1 MMGRKTAD
9 KVATAIFY
17 LAGGTVIM
25 GLVSFVGYLL
35 ERGWT
40 KLNPHFL
47 MSGPE
52 FAKAG
57 GGIGPQLFDS
67 VYLLILAMA
76 ITIPIGLA
84 AGVYM
89 AEYAKPGK
97 LTNAIRL
104 CIETLASLPSI
115 VIGLFG
121 LIMFVNFTGWGYTLF
136 GGALAVAVL
145 NLPVATR
152 ISEDAIKSVPQAIR
166 EASYGLGATQWQT
179 ITRAVLP
186 AALPGLLTGFIM
198 TAGRAFGEAA
208 ALLYTAGMSTSML
221 DYGNLNPFSSSSPL
235 NPFRPGATLA
245 VYIWKINSEGLVPDA
260 REIADGASAIL
271 VLAVLAFNL
280 GSRYLGLL
288 LNSRLTGKQG

>member
-1 MMGRKTAD
+1 MIDRRLAD
-9 KVATAIFY
+9 RLATGIFY
-17 LAGGTVIM
+17 AIGATVVI
-25 GLVSFVGYLL
+25 GLVLFVGYLVF
-35 ERGWT
+35 RGWSQ
-40 KLNPHFL
+40 LNFHFVL
-47 MSGPE
+47 SGPR
-52 FAKAG
+52 FAQAG

-67 VYLLILAMA
+67 VYLLVLAMA
-76 ITIPIGLA
+76 ITIPVGLA
-84 AGVYM
+84 AGIYM

-97 LTNAIRL
+97 LTDTLRL

-121 LIMFVNFTGWGYTLF
+121 LIIFVNKTGWGYSLI

-152 ISEDAIKSVPQAIR
+152 ISEDAIRSVPQTLR
-166 EASYGLGATQWQT
+166 EASYALGATQWQT
-179 ITRAVLP
+179 ITRVMLP

-208 ALLYTAGMSTSML
+208 ALLYTAGMSTPIL
-221 DYGNLNPFSSSSPL
+221 DYSDLNPFSSSSPL

-245 VYIWKINSEGLVPDA
+245 VYIWKVNSEGLVPDA
-260 REIADGASAIL
+260 RAIADGASAVL

-280 GSRYLGLL
+280 GSRYLGNLVNNHL
-288 LNSRLTGKQG
+288 AGK